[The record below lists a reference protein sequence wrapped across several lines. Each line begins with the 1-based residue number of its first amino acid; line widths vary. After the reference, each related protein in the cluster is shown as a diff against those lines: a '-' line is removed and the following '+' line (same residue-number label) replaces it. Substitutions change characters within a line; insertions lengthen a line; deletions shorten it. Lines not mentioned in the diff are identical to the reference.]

1 MKTFVAMALAGV
13 VAAAAIGVPCAWA
26 EHTHTI
32 VLDRTVVKFDRR
44 GIYDYRVSV
53 SETKASAH
61 SGEVVVD

>member
-1 MKTFVAMALAGV
+1 V

-61 SGEVVVD
+61 NGEVVVD

>member
-26 EHTHTI
+26 EHTI
-32 VLDRTVVKFDRR
+32 VLGRTVVKFDRR
-44 GIYDYRVSV
+44 GIYDYRVPV

-61 SGEVVVD
+61 NGEVVVD